1 MNKSLFPFVFVLFPF
16 VGMKSS
22 KEVNASNAFR
32 DHAIVFMDEDEDS
45 TWFEEDDEGHME
57 GDEEGDE
64 DEGDDERYTE
74 DDDHAVGELFL
85 PGSHV
90 ELLYPGQ
97 IADHFVHP
105 ASDDIGDDR
114 ALNTMGLHQFLMGGR
129 RPGYSVYAFLN
140 DTLFD
145 PSVLRLIAA
154 FSPNTVGLHQF
165 LMGGV
170 RAGYGVYE
178 FLHDT
183 FFDPSLLRIIANM
196 LPVRSSP
203 ARININYFRSLRRR
217 RAHVIP
223 AVPVID
229 LTVRTAPVIDLTMSD
244 DDSEEKTE

>member
-64 DEGDDERYTE
+64 DEGDDEGYTE
-74 DDDHAVGELFL
+74 DDDHVVGELFL

-90 ELLYPGQ
+90 RLLYAGQ

-114 ALNTMGLHQFLMGGR
+114 ALNTMGLHKFLMGGR
-129 RPGYSVYAFLN
+129 QPGYGVYAFLN
-140 DTLFD
+140 DTFFD
-145 PSVLRLIAA
+145 PSVLRLIA
-154 FSPNTVGLHQF
+154 
-165 LMGGV
+165 
-170 RAGYGVYE
+170 
-178 FLHDT
+178 D
-183 FFDPSLLRIIANM
+183 M

-203 ARININYFRSLRRR
+203 ARINIRYFRSLRRR
-217 RAHVIP
+217 ARIIP
-223 AVPVID
+223 AVPLI
-229 LTVRTAPVIDLTMSD
+229 VRPAPVIDLTMSD